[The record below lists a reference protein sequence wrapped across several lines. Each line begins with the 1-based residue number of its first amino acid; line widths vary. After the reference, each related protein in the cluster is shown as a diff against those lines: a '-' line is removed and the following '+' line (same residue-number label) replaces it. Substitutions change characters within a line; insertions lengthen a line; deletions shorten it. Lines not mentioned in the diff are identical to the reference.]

1 MSASIPLIQEL
12 RVRPV
17 RAPMP
22 EPHRTASGI
31 VTESPLLLIDA
42 FIEGGIT
49 GHGLLFT
56 YSPAALYPTGD
67 FLMNL
72 EPLVVRK
79 PLDPVAITDSLLAR
93 FRLLG
98 TQGLVG
104 MAIAGLD
111 MALWDAA
118 AKLRG
123 LPLCR
128 LLGAVPKPLRAYG
141 AVGHDGVRE
150 SAAVAER
157 WAKAGFTGVKVKIGY
172 PDVAEDIAVIEAI
185 RSAAGDSV
193 AILADYN
200 QCLAPEQ
207 ALDRLRRLDDLG
219 LTWIEE
225 PLHSHDFEGHA
236 ALARELRTPVQCGE
250 NWWGPLDFLNAAR
263 AGASDLMMPEVMKA
277 GGVTGWNRAV
287 AIAETHGIR
296 VSSHLWPEISAH
308 LLSVTPM
315 AHWLEYSDWWNAI
328 LERPIEVEGGFAR
341 PPDEPGNGISWN
353 EESIAR
359 YLA

>member
-1 MSASIPLIQEL
+1 
-12 RVRPV
+12 
-17 RAPMP
+17 MP
-22 EPHRTASGI
+22 EPHRTASG
-31 VTESPLLLIDA
+31 VVSESPLLLIDA
-42 FIEGGIT
+42 FVEGGIT

-56 YSPAALYPTGD
+56 YSPAALYPAGD

-79 PLDPVAITDSLLAR
+79 PLDPAAITDELLGR

-123 LPLCR
+123 MPLCR
-128 LLGAVPKPLRAYG
+128 LLGAVPKSLRAYG
-141 AVGHDGVRE
+141 AVGYDGARE

-157 WAKAGFTGVKVKIGY
+157 WAKQAFTGVKVKIGY
-172 PDVAEDIAVIEAI
+172 PDVTEDIAVIQAV
-185 RSAAGDSV
+185 RSAVGDDV
-193 AILADYN
+193 AIMVDYN
-200 QCLAPEQ
+200 QCLGPEL
-207 ALDRLRRLDDLG
+207 ALERLRRLDDLG
-219 LTWIEE
+219 LAWIEE

-236 ALARELRTPVQCGE
+236 ALAREIRTPIQAGE

-263 AGASDLMMPEVMKA
+263 AGASDLMMPEVMKT

-308 LLSVTPM
+308 LLSATPM
-315 AHWLEYSDWWNAI
+315 AHWLEYSDWWSSIIAN
-328 LERPIEVEGGFAR
+328 PIAVDGGFAR
-341 PPDEPGNGISWN
+341 PSEEPGNGISWN
-353 EESIAR
+353 EASIGR